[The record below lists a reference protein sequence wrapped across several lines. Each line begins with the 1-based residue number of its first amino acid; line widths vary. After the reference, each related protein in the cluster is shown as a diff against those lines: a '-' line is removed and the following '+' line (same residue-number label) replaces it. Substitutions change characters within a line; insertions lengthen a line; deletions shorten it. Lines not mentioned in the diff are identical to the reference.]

1 MTPIARTW
9 VKNGAP
15 PLEDLAAVLDIYVVE
30 LMRIMQGHAEP
41 SERTIA
47 LALNAPSWMFEPS
60 NIVALLN
67 QDLSSCRAL

>member
-41 SERTIA
+41 SERTKRNCAEIF
-47 LALNAPSWMFEPS
+47 NEP
-60 NIVALLN
+60 VEKLFPN
-67 QDLSSCRAL
+67 Q